1 LNKPRETAKYTDE
14 ELIALFQKG
23 DERAY
28 LELVK
33 RYKDRL
39 VNFVFRY
46 VASREMAE
54 DIVQDTFLKL
64 YTSSHMYKE
73 IARFSTWIYTIAG
86 NLAKTELRKR
96 KRRKIFSIHDMGIDD
111 KEFEIPSDTY
121 NPERESRSAY
131 QEREI
136 QIAISRLPEQFKT
149 AIILRDIQE
158 LSYEE
163 ISKIVGVPVG
173 TVKSRINRGRQ
184 KLQEIL
190 RELKNT

>member
-1 LNKPRETAKYTDE
+1 MRETAKYTDE

-28 LELVK
+28 LELVR

-39 VNFVFRY
+39 VNFVFRF
-46 VASREMAE
+46 VTSREMAE

-73 IARFSTWIYTIAG
+73 IARFSTWIYTI
-86 NLAKTELRKR
+86 
-96 KRRKIFSIHDMGIDD
+96 HDMGIDD

-131 QEREI
+131 QEKEI

-163 ISKIVGVPVG
+163 ISKIVGVPAG

-190 RELKNT
+190 KELKSK

>member
-1 LNKPRETAKYTDE
+1 MRDKAKYTDE
-14 ELIALFQKG
+14 ELIVLFQKG
-23 DERAY
+23 EERAY
-28 LELVK
+28 LELVH

-39 VNFVFRY
+39 TNFVFRF
-46 VASREMAE
+46 VGSREMAE

-96 KRRKIFSIHDMGIDD
+96 KRRKIYSIHDMGIDE

-121 NPERESRSAY
+121 NPERETRTAY
-131 QEREI
+131 QEKEI
-136 QIAISRLPEQFKT
+136 QTAISRLPEQFKT

-184 KLQEIL
+184 KLQEL
-190 RELKNT
+190 LKELKDK

>member
-1 LNKPRETAKYTDE
+1 
-14 ELIALFQKG
+14 
-23 DERAY
+23 
-28 LELVK
+28 
-33 RYKDRL
+33 
-39 VNFVFRY
+39 
-46 VASREMAE
+46 
-54 DIVQDTFLKL
+54 
-64 YTSSHMYKE
+64 
-73 IARFSTWIYTIAG
+73 
-86 NLAKTELRKR
+86 
-96 KRRKIFSIHDMGIDD
+96 MGIDD

-131 QEREI
+131 QEKEI

-163 ISKIVGVPVG
+163 ISKIVGVPAG

-190 RELKNT
+190 KELKSK

>member
-1 LNKPRETAKYTDE
+1 MRDKAKYTDE
-14 ELIALFQKG
+14 ELIVLFQKG
-23 DERAY
+23 EERAY
-28 LELVK
+28 LELVH

-39 VNFVFRY
+39 TNFVFRF
-46 VASREMAE
+46 VGSREMAE

-96 KRRKIFSIHDMGIDD
+96 KRRKIYSIHDMGIDE

-121 NPERESRSAY
+121 NPERETRTAY
-131 QEREI
+131 QEKEI
-136 QIAISRLPEQFKT
+136 QTAISRLPEQFKT

-163 ISKIVGVPVG
+163 ISKIVGVPVE
-173 TVKSRINRGRQ
+173 R
-184 KLQEIL
+184 
-190 RELKNT
+190 